1 MPAIRL
7 GGDAQPWPG
16 DGRAPTARLRSKQVE
31 VGGVPTRAVSS
42 AGEGVPAVFLH
53 GWLDNAD
60 TWLSVLD
67 RLSVAGRTGIA
78 YDLPGFGTAP
88 PLGDGSVLDQL
99 VDFVAAAVTDAA
111 EAAGRKVVVVGNS
124 LGGWVALRLAEL
136 SDLPLAGVVPIGPA
150 GIRMAPLFFTLD
162 RMPAVSRIISV
173 PAPVPPA
180 MVRGVAGR
188 LYRTLAFADP
198 AGVDKSVVDRFTRF
212 HVERPVIRERLE
224 YAKRLRP
231 ELDDPFDADADPLP
245 RNRDLGRRRPALHGR
260 GRGRPR
266 RGAPP
271 GADRDPARRR
281 AHAADRGARGRRGS
295 ARRARRL
302 AGLRTSSALPTAL
315 RTSVALPAG
324 AEHLRGPGRAPPP
337 SVGRIDDLSVVEFG
351 PGKSQSSLRAS
362 PRSSASWAAAR
373 RLGARSSHASIR
385 SSRSSSGSACSSAT
399 RMYGWS

>member
-7 GGDAQPWPG
+7 GGDSQPWPG
-16 DGRAPTARLRSKQVE
+16 DGRAPTARLRSREVE

-99 VDFVAAAVTDAA
+99 VDFAAAAVTDAA
-111 EAAGRKVVVVGNS
+111 EAAGTEVVVVGNS

-180 MVRGVAGR
+180 VVRGVAGR

-212 HVERPVIRERLE
+212 HVERPVIRERIE

-231 ELDDPFDADADPLP
+231 ELDDPFDPDRIRCPVTVIWGDADRLCMVEGAAELAEALP
-245 RNRDLGRRRPALHGR
+245 QARIEILPGVGHTPQIEAPEVVVEAL
-260 GRGRPR
+260 
-266 RGAPP
+266 
-271 GADRDPARRR
+271 AD
-281 AHAADRGARGRRGS
+281 
-295 ARRARRL
+295 L
-302 AGLRTSSALPTAL
+302 AGWQ
-315 RTSVALPAG
+315 G
-324 AEHLRGPGRAPPP
+324 
-337 SVGRIDDLSVVEFG
+337 
-351 PGKSQSSLRAS
+351 
-362 PRSSASWAAAR
+362 
-373 RLGARSSHASIR
+373 
-385 SSRSSSGSACSSAT
+385 
-399 RMYGWS
+399 